1 MKPFMGITRLFRP
14 DLPSRV
20 ARVSFVVLKGI
31 SSTVRCKSTLDNS
44 QSLSESA
51 SSDLA
56 DNADSSQNITAVNA
70 NASGQKQA
78 KSTRW
83 TPEEIHTLKDSVAKG
98 MTIKAIA
105 ALLPTRSLAGIG
117 HQLDALRHNEQL
129 SGEKGHTR
137 WSAESV
143 KLLLK
148 LHAEGLSAFQL
159 RVHFP
164 DRSTHA
170 IRRALITYTSR
181 AHGVSRDKSSWT
193 HDDETRLT
201 ELYAQGVHKRAISE
215 VLGRSIP
222 AIEARAAK
230 LGLLQPKKIC
240 KPEEIAEVMQM
251 RRDKVPFKRI
261 AELLGR
267 PRSTV
272 AEMYHKQRPLRARD
286 ARVQKSW
293 LGRLSIEELESV
305 SALRAQDISWA
316 DIGRRYPM
324 YDLDLIVKYY
334 RRFAGHDLTP
344 TEVRE
349 IERLRK
355 GGTLW
360 REIIA
365 SNKFYHNSMQSLLAA
380 YRRTVARQSPQQ

>member
-251 RRDKVPFKRI
+251 RRDK
-261 AELLGR
+261 
-267 PRSTV
+267 
-272 AEMYHKQRPLRARD
+272 QRPLRARD